1 MNILLFTYILVTLF
15 IILWI
20 SFPLIKPG
28 RTGQGG
34 AMDELALERTNSLLH
49 SLKALYA
56 SQVDREDDDDFVNI
70 ENRLMLELAKIYRD
84 QGLDP
89 NTAEGKQSAKRCF
102 KCGANRKREYKFCA
116 QCGSNFT
123 ST

>member
-1 MNILLFTYILVTLF
+1 MNILLFAYILVTLS

-20 SFPLIKPG
+20 SLPLIKSG
-28 RTGQGG
+28 RNGKDGV
-34 AMDELALERTNSLLH
+34 MDELTMERSNALLH
-49 SLKALYA
+49 SLQSLYA

-84 QGLDP
+84 QGIDP
-89 NTAEGKQSAKRCF
+89 NAAEGKKSAKRCYN
-102 KCGANRKREYKFCA
+102 CGANRKRDYKFCA
-116 QCGSNFT
+116 HCGTNFS